1 VPYPLEFPMLQKD
14 VTTET
19 EPNPPLTPPDYV
31 FSYALGV
38 YTVRHV
44 AMPES
49 TGSYKV
55 TQEMVE
61 AEGWEAFRP
70 FFDKARE
77 SGSVLVWRPEEAA

>member
-1 VPYPLEFPMLQKD
+1 MLQKD